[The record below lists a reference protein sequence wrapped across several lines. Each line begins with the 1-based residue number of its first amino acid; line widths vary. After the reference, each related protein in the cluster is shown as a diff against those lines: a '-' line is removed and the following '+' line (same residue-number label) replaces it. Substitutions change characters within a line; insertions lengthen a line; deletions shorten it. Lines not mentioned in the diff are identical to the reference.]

1 MTIGGTDVATPTP
14 TQESASTPE
23 DPKTVRENARAE
35 AKAKAA
41 ALADILAPVRGRII
55 LAQLV
60 QILASAATIVPYIG
74 IVELGRTLLAPGTLD
89 TGRVWLVVW
98 LVVGGLA
105 ARALFSFLALAITHF
120 ADLDLQ
126 ARLRIRITDKL
137 GRLPLGWF
145 SRTSSGAVRKSVQ
158 NDVADLHY
166 LVAHAQVEAAAAVL
180 SPIFALVYCFVLD
193 WRLGLLA
200 IATVPLYALT
210 YSWMARDLTAEMEKM
225 DRGVARISATIV
237 EFING
242 VAVVKTFGQT
252 GKAHRRFI
260 EAADEFN
267 DDFAGYMGPMLRVQ
281 AITTVL
287 ISAPLILLVNLGVGY
302 WLVDNVWVS
311 PIELV
316 GSTLIA
322 MVLPSALLTVS
333 TAVHTRQQASAAAL
347 RIADLLAEPE
357 LTIPENP
364 KVPNGHDVVIEDVHF
379 TYPPRLGVP
388 SGVKALDGVSVTLR
402 EGTVTALV
410 GPSGSGKSTL
420 ATLLPRF
427 GDPDSGSVRI
437 GGVDVREIAT
447 SELYRHVGFVLQD
460 VQLLTMSVRDNIRL
474 GRPEASDEEVYHA
487 ALAAQI
493 HDRILDLPDG
503 YDTIVGDAAHF
514 SGGEAQRVS
523 IARALLAD
531 TPILVLDEA
540 TAFADPESE
549 AEIQKAIGALM
560 VGRTVLVIAHRLGS
574 ITHADNIVVL
584 DRGRVV
590 EQGRH
595 EELLAK
601 GGLYSMMWAGYEAGT
616 TRQDEKIARGAS
628 GDDSMIESNGVAR

>member
-1 MTIGGTDVATPTP
+1 MTIGGTDVAAPAP
-14 TQESASTPE
+14 VSDVDVEPD
-23 DPKTVRENARAE
+23 DPKAARAQARSE
-35 AKAKAA
+35 SKAKAA
-41 ALADILAPVRGRII
+41 ALADVLAPVKKRTL
-55 LAQLV
+55 LAQFV
-60 QILASAATIVPYIG
+60 QIFASAATVVPFIG
-74 IVELGRTLLAPGTLD
+74 IVELGRILLEPGPVD
-89 TGRVWLVVW
+89 SGRVWMVVW
-98 LVVGGLA
+98 LVVGGLG
-105 ARALFSFLALAITHF
+105 ARAAFSFLALAITHF

-126 ARLRIRITDKL
+126 AQLRIRIADKL

-166 LVAHAQVEAAAAVL
+166 LVAHATVEATAAML
-180 SPIFALVYCFVLD
+180 SPIFALIYCFYLD

-210 YSWMARDLTAEMEKM
+210 YSYMARDLTTEMEKM
-225 DRGVARISATIV
+225 DKGVARISATIV
-237 EFING
+237 EFISG

-252 GKAHRRFI
+252 GKAHRRFVD
-260 EAADEFN
+260 AADEFN

-281 AITTVL
+281 AVTTVL

-302 WLVDNVWVS
+302 WLVDNGWVQ

-322 MVLPSALLTVS
+322 MVLPTALLTVS

-347 RIADLLAEPE
+347 RIASLLAEPE
-357 LTIPENP
+357 LTVPENP
-364 KVPNGHDVVIEDVHF
+364 QVPAGHDVRIENVHF

-388 SGVKALDGVSVTLR
+388 SGVKALDGVSVELA

-427 GDPDSGSVRI
+427 GDPDSGAVRI
-437 GGVDVREIAT
+437 GGVDVRDIAPT
-447 SELYRHVGFVLQD
+447 ELYRHVGFVLQD

-474 GRPEASDEEVYHA
+474 GRPDASDEQVYDA
-487 ALAAQI
+487 ARAAQI
-493 HDRILDLPDG
+493 HDRILELPDG
-503 YDTIVGDAAHF
+503 YDTVVGDGAHF

-549 AEIQKAIGALM
+549 AQIQQAIGALM

-590 EQGRH
+590 EQGRQD
-595 EELLAK
+595 ELVAR
-601 GGLYSMMWAGYEAGT
+601 GGLYASMWASYEAGT
-616 TRQDEKIARGAS
+616 TRQDEEIARGAVTS
-628 GDDSMIESNGVAR
+628 SEAAR

>member
-1 MTIGGTDVATPTP
+1 M
-14 TQESASTPE
+14 
-23 DPKTVRENARAE
+23 
-35 AKAKAA
+35 
-41 ALADILAPVRGRII
+41 
-55 LAQLV
+55 
-60 QILASAATIVPYIG
+60 
-74 IVELGRTLLAPGTLD
+74 
-89 TGRVWLVVW
+89 
-98 LVVGGLA
+98 
-105 ARALFSFLALAITHF
+105 
-120 ADLDLQ
+120 
-126 ARLRIRITDKL
+126 
-137 GRLPLGWF
+137 
-145 SRTSSGAVRKSVQ
+145 RKSVQ

-166 LVAHAQVEAAAAVL
+166 LVAHAQVEATAAVL
-180 SPIFALVYCFVLD
+180 SPIFALIYCFILD

-210 YSWMARDLTAEMEKM
+210 YSYMARDLTAEMEKM
-225 DRGVARISATIV
+225 DTGVARISATIV
-237 EFING
+237 EFIAG

-260 EAADEFN
+260 DAADEFN

-302 WLVDNVWVS
+302 WLVDKGWVT

-322 MVLPSALLTVS
+322 MILPTALLTVS

-357 LTIPENP
+357 LAVPENP
-364 KVPNGHDVVIEDVHF
+364 QVPAGHDVRIENVHF
-379 TYPPRLGVP
+379 TYPPRLGMP
-388 SGVKALDGVSVTLR
+388 SGVKALDGVSVELA

-437 GGVDVREIAT
+437 GGVDVRDIAPT
-447 SELYRHVGFVLQD
+447 ELYRHVGFVLQD

-474 GRPEASDEEVYHA
+474 GRPEATEEQVHDA
-487 ALAAQI
+487 ARAARI
-493 HDRILDLPDG
+493 HERILELSDG
-503 YDTIVGDAAHF
+503 YDTVVGDGAHF

-549 AEIQKAIGALM
+549 AQIQQAIGALM

-590 EQGRH
+590 EQGRQD
-595 EELLAK
+595 ELVAN
-601 GGLYSMMWAGYEAGT
+601 GGLYASMWASYEAGT
-616 TRQDEKIARGAS
+616 TRQDEKIALGAVGS
-628 GDDSMIESNGVAR
+628 DEVAR

>member
-1 MTIGGTDVATPTP
+1 MTIGGTGVATPTP
-14 TQESASTPE
+14 TQEPASAPE
-23 DPKTVRENARAE
+23 DPKAARENARAE

-41 ALADILAPVRGRII
+41 ALADILSPVRGRII

-60 QILASAATIVPYIG
+60 QVIASAATVVPFIG
-74 IVELGRTLLAPGTLD
+74 IVELGRTLLAPGPLD

-98 LVVGGLA
+98 LVIGGLA
-105 ARALFSFLALAITHF
+105 ARAVFSFLALSITHF

-158 NDVADLHY
+158 QDVADLHY

-180 SPIFALVYCFVLD
+180 SPIFALIYCFVLD
-193 WRLGLLA
+193 WRLGLLS

-260 EAADEFN
+260 QAADQFN

-281 AITTVL
+281 AVTTVL

-302 WLVDNVWVS
+302 WLVDNGWVS
-311 PIELV
+311 PIELI

-357 LTIPENP
+357 LAIPQNP
-364 KVPNGHDVVIEDVHF
+364 KVPSGHYVVIDDVHF
-379 TYPPRLGVP
+379 TYPPRPGVP
-388 SGVKALDGVSVTLR
+388 SGVKALDGVSMELR

-427 GDPDSGSVRI
+427 GDPDSGSVRL

-474 GRPEASDEEVYHA
+474 GRPDASDEEVYHA

-493 HDRILDLPDG
+493 HDRILELPDG
-503 YDTIVGDAAHF
+503 YDTIVGDGAHF

-540 TAFADPESE
+540 TAFTDPESE
-549 AEIQKAIGALM
+549 AEIQKAIGVLM
-560 VGRTVLVIAHRLGS
+560 AGRTVLVIAHRLGT

-601 GGLYSMMWAGYEAGT
+601 GGLYSAMWASYEAGT
-616 TRQDEKIARGAS
+616 TRQDEKIARGAA
-628 GDDSMIESNGVAR
+628 GDDSTTENDGVAR